1 MKMHEKSKSTYDT
14 NEDPNEVN
22 QEGDALSLRTK
33 VGYGTGDVF
42 NDMASVISPGY
53 TLLYLKSVIGL
64 NDSNS
69 GLVVSI
75 GLICTGLSSGL
86 IGFLVALD
94 TNCFLYHHYGK
105 RKTWHLIGTI
115 FVVVSFPFLC
125 LAPIGFGLNSGA
137 FPSFKE
143 NVFHSK
149 DNKIYNANTSSP
161 ECVIGER
168 QYEITLYYT
177 IITIFQSF
185 GRAAIQ
191 TSHLSMIP
199 YLTTCDR
206 NQVTLNSIRNS
217 AMAASYIFMHSI
229 SSKFFDS
236 GNKAGE
242 QTKDE
247 LQRAFQNIMYIIVT
261 VGVVSSCLFHL
272 LVKEKSTPLNTKQD
286 KQNLVR
292 QLSTCRSSRMS
303 IPFIPTALPPHDK
316 QPDTIHEMKIC
327 EWFLE
332 PQFYLIALHYM
343 TTKLFFQISIIY
355 APLFVSKTLKLPN
368 TYMATVLLAMYVAGL
383 LFSGATNYLS
393 NIVGLKKSF
402 VPFCIFGLGGCLWI
416 FFGCNNWAYYT
427 YEVYGI
433 AIIIGGASSAMLIL
447 SSTLIAAFI
456 GYNIGKRK

>member
-229 SSKFFDS
+229 SSKFFDT
-236 GNKAGE
+236 GLKDGA

-247 LQRAFQNIMYIIVT
+247 LQWAFQNMMYIIVS

-272 LVKEKSTPLNTKQD
+272 LVKEKAITLNTKQD
-286 KQNLVR
+286 EQ
-292 QLSTCRSSRMS
+292 
-303 IPFIPTALPPHDK
+303 TALHPHNK
-316 QPDTIHEMKIC
+316 QLDTIHEMKIC
-327 EWFLE
+327 EWLLE
-332 PQFYLIALHYM
+332 PQFYLIAVHYM
-343 TTKLFFQISIIY
+343 TTKLFFQASLIY
-355 APLFVSKTLKLPN
+355 TPFFVSKTLNLPN
-368 TYMATVLLAMYVAGL
+368 KYMATVLLVMYVAGL
-383 LFSGATNYLS
+383 LFSGATKYLS
-393 NIVGLKKSF
+393 DTVGLKKSF
-402 VPFCIFGLGGCLWI
+402 VAFCIFGLGGCLWI
-416 FFGCNNWAYYT
+416 FLGFNNRAYYT
-427 YEVYGI
+427 YELFGI
-433 AIIIGGASSAMLIL
+433 AIIIGGASSALLIL
-447 SSTLIAAFI
+447 STTMIAAFI
-456 GYNIGKRK
+456 GFNIGKRQQT